1 MSHEIRTPLNAIL
14 GFTEVLGNETI
25 AEPERREHLETIRRN
40 GEHLLSVINDVLD
53 ISKIEAGRMTVER
66 VELLTVELFAQV
78 ISLMQVRAD
87 AKGLALDL
95 EFETEIPRT
104 IRTDPV
110 RLRQILLNL
119 IGNAVKFT
127 DDGEVAVRLEVL
139 ERDEDRILLHAA
151 VTDTGVGIPREKLE
165 NVFGAF
171 EQADGSTTRRF
182 GGTGLGLAVSARL
195 VRMMGGRIWANS
207 DPGLGSAFH
216 FTARFRVPARHGLPG
231 RADRSAAPQIWSG
244 RKLRVLLAEDNRVNR
259 RLAVHMLEKRGHDF
273 LAVENGREAVEAHDR
288 ERFDAILM
296 DVQMPELDGLRAC
309 AEIRRREEETGT
321 STPVIALTAHAT
333 SGDRERCLDA
343 GMDDYVTKPIRP
355 EDLFRA
361 LHRHAGRPARRGA

>member
-1 MSHEIRTPLNAIL
+1 MSHEIRTPLN
-14 GFTEVLGNETI
+14 GVLGALDLVLESDP
-25 AEPERREHLETIRRN
+25 APEAREYLGLARSSA
-40 GEHLLSVINDVLD
+40 EHLLRLLD
-53 ISKIEAGRMTVER
+53 DILDLSKVEAGKLELETVPLIVR
-66 VELLTVELFAQV
+66 DVVRGAVEPLR
-78 ISLMQVRAD
+78 VRAEK
-87 AKGLALDL
+87 KGLRLASSVAANVPEVVLG
-95 EFETEIPRT
+95 
-104 IRTDPV
+104 DPG
-110 RLRQILLNL
+110 RLRQVLLNL